1 MLYTSQEKF
10 HNSTEKTLR
19 YILSQTNETVESL
32 RNVSDYLAAAKRI
45 GVDSVTLP
53 EDVQKSIDTIQTKIN
68 SSANSLSDAVDDN
81 SGSIDNF
88 LDQV

>member
-10 HNSTEKTLR
+10 HNSTEKTLS

-53 EDVQKSIDTIQTKIN
+53 VDVQKNIDTIQTKIN

-81 SGSIDNF
+81 SGNIDNF
-88 LDQV
+88 LDKV